1 MTNEEKTTELITRDD
16 IVEVLP
22 IRRAAGN
29 IRDDC
34 SVFFSDRNYCMFT
47 QRFVETDGF
56 NGFKKWIEFN
66 GIKSKGQLKYWKR
79 NYDCDNLANAFKA
92 YMNLLHARANPLS
105 FTDSFA
111 SGKQNESEAEGV
123 AVGVIYF
130 DIRSGKSLA
139 KHAINVVI
147 TRGLRNKLAPVYI
160 EPSGAGKINLTK
172 REKESI
178 WYVNF

>member
-1 MTNEEKTTELITRDD
+1 
-16 IVEVLP
+16 
-22 IRRAAGN
+22 
-29 IRDDC
+29 
-34 SVFFSDRNYCMFT
+34 
-47 QRFVETDGF
+47 
-56 NGFKKWIEFN
+56 
-66 GIKSKGQLKYWKR
+66 
-79 NYDCDNLANAFKA
+79 
-92 YMNLLHARANPLS
+92 MNLLHARANPLS
-105 FTDSFA
+105 FTDSFT